1 MFNREVILPRA
12 VEVTNLVIAHCNNIR
27 SKISGAAIEALKEL
41 YRFLK
46 KALIQNLEFSV
57 KVIFSASRFYESQVG
72 SPNPL
77 LSMNSVINHFQVTDG
92 GSWEGKRISARK
104 MRKMLC

>member
-1 MFNREVILPRA
+1 MILKFLKVKNLAMFNREVILPRA

-57 KVIFSASRFYESQVG
+57 KERFELFGDLRAIFGKIQKLVKR
-72 SPNPL
+72 
-77 LSMNSVINHFQVTDG
+77 LSNLSSLPTNQLPCR
-92 GSWEGKRISARK
+92 E
-104 MRKMLC
+104 

>member
-57 KVIFSASRFYESQVG
+57 KVIFSPSRFYESQVG
-72 SPNPL
+72 ITNPL

-92 GSWEGKRISARK
+92 
-104 MRKMLC
+104 

>member
-57 KVIFSASRFYESQVG
+57 KVIFSSYESRFYESQVG
-72 SPNPL
+72 IPNPL
-77 LSMNSVINHFQVTDG
+77 LSMNSYINHFQVTNG
-92 GSWEGKRISARK
+92 
-104 MRKMLC
+104 

>member
-12 VEVTNLVIAHCNNIR
+12 AEVTNLVIAHCNNIR

-57 KVIFSASRFYESQVG
+57 KEFCSKKYHYR
-72 SPNPL
+72 
-77 LSMNSVINHFQVTDG
+77 LSKLI
-92 GSWEGKRISARK
+92 
-104 MRKMLC
+104 L

>member
-57 KVIFSASRFYESQVG
+57 KERFELFYSGDMRAFCIWNDSEVG
-72 SPNPL
+72 KEVFQLIHLAN
-77 LSMNSVINHFQVTDG
+77 LSITVSKINFET
-92 GSWEGKRISARK
+92 I
-104 MRKMLC
+104 

>member
-57 KVIFSASRFYESQVG
+57 KVIFS
-72 SPNPL
+72 
-77 LSMNSVINHFQVTDG
+77 SMNHELWLGIRSLT
-92 GSWEGKRISARK
+92 
-104 MRKMLC
+104 

>member
-57 KVIFSASRFYESQVG
+57 KEWLELLYDFCIWQDSDVG
-72 SPNPL
+72 K
-77 LSMNSVINHFQVTDG
+77 MAFQLFNL
-92 GSWEGKRISARK
+92 AN
-104 MRKMLC
+104 

>member
-57 KVIFSASRFYESQVG
+57 KEWLELLYDLCIWQDSDVG
-72 SPNPL
+72 K
-77 LSMNSVINHFQVTDG
+77 MAFQLFNL
-92 GSWEGKRISARK
+92 AN
-104 MRKMLC
+104 